1 MEIATE
7 KVKNENNTN
16 IKHQTLKLLKQFGRR
31 CDNDDS
37 TEPARQRHHLT
48 AAVAAVE
55 CCRFE
60 DRGRDESNA
69 NTRQSRR
76 WSDSVV

>member
-1 MEIATE
+1 MRDKHDTKGKKLVLKIMEIATE

-60 DRGRDESNA
+60 DRG
-69 NTRQSRR
+69 
-76 WSDSVV
+76 